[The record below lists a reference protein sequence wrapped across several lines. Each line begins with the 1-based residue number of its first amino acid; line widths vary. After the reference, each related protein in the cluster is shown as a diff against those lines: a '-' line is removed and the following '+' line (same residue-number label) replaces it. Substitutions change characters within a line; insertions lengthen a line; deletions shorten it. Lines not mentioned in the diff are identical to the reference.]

1 MSAKTGVPTAVISL
15 CSSTPEPYHHSPAH
29 PDRSHPSDT
38 FTSIPFM
45 LKNHGPLHTPDLLYA
60 LASMGHGD
68 DLAIVD
74 AHFPADSM
82 AQRLIRLDGAN
93 ATDTLRACL
102 ELIPLDTFVPDPAL
116 RMRVVDNPEEVRPIQ
131 HEFQQIVNEAEGR
144 EIPLKAIDRFG
155 FYERAKAA
163 YAIVL
168 TGELRTYGCVLVKK
182 GVVQ

>member
-1 MSAKTGVPTAVISL
+1 ML
-15 CSSTPEPYHHSPAH
+15 
-29 PDRSHPSDT
+29 
-38 FTSIPFM
+38 FM
-45 LKNHGPLHTPDLLYA
+45 LKNHSPLHTPDLLYA

>member
-1 MSAKTGVPTAVISL
+1 
-15 CSSTPEPYHHSPAH
+15 
-29 PDRSHPSDT
+29 
-38 FTSIPFM
+38 M
-45 LKNHGPLHTPDLLYA
+45 LKNHSPLHTPDLLYM

-116 RMRVVDNPEEVRPIQ
+116 RMQVVDNPEEVPPIQ
-131 HEFQQIVNEAEGR
+131 YEFQKIVNEVEGR
-144 EIPLKAIDRFG
+144 EVPLKPIERFG

-163 YAIVL
+163 YAIIL
-168 TGELRTYGCVLVKK
+168 TGELRTYGCILVKK
-182 GVVQ
+182 GVVR